1 MRLADGHVY
10 EGLSWM
16 LTEVGGP
23 SPLWVAPFPGQVVMG
38 SLKKLFEQEPVS
50 QRMSQQAASRRGF
63 CFNFLLGFLL

>member
-50 QRMSQQAASRRGF
+50 
-63 CFNFLLGFLL
+63 